1 MSCTFLVTCLSR
13 KIGSRVHVDARK
25 TGLPRRELL
34 GGAIWGDAMSALAS
48 ARCSRRRGEYAT
60 INIRWE
66 VWEGGRVTREGGEVV
81 VVRGGGG
88 ASPPSP
94 LSNPPP
100 PPDNCD
106 RDDAHRAVSVHHRDR
121 AAVSPSIAPPPPSIA
136 IAPPS
141 RCPSR
146 LRRPLISRRGT
157 LSFGGEEEALQN
169 DSGRSPRP
177 PPPPRRQLRH
187 PRGLRLLPH
196 SQIPRRP

>member
-1 MSCTFLVTCLSR
+1 MCGVRGLSIFSIRARNRMSCTFLVTCLSR

-88 ASPPSP
+88 RRRRRRCPSRLRPPTIAIATTP
-94 LSNPPP
+94 IAPF
-100 PPDNCD
+100 
-106 RDDAHRAVSVHHRDR
+106 
-121 AAVSPSIAPPPPSIA
+121 PSIIA

-141 RCPSR
+141 RRQSR
-146 LRRPLISRRGT
+146 RRRRPS
-157 LSFGGEEEALQN
+157 
-169 DSGRSPRP
+169 
-177 PPPPRRQLRH
+177 QLH
-187 PRGLRLLPH
+187 
-196 SQIPRRP
+196 RRPAVHRASADH